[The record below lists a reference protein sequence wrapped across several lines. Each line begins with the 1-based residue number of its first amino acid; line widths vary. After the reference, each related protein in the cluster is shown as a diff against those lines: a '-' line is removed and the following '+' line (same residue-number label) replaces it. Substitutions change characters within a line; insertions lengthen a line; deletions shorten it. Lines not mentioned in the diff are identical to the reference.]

1 MICDVVEINCSA
13 RLLQE
18 VDALDTSLVKLLQI
32 FGLVLEFENAV
43 FLVRLVL
50 LGQDDLLEAHCL
62 AYLHL

>member
-32 FGLVLEFENAV
+32 FGLVLELENAV

-50 LGQDDLLEAHCL
+50 LG
-62 AYLHL
+62 

>member
-1 MICDVVEINCSA
+1 MVCNVVEINCGA

-18 VDALDTSLVKLLQI
+18 LDTLHARLVKLLKV
-32 FGLVLEFENAV
+32 FGLVLELENAV

-50 LGQDDLLEAHCL
+50 LGQDDLLEAHGL

>member
-18 VDALDTSLVKLLQI
+18 VDALDTSLVKLLKI

-43 FLVRLVL
+43 FLVRLIL
-50 LGQDDLLEAHCL
+50 LSQDDLLETHSL